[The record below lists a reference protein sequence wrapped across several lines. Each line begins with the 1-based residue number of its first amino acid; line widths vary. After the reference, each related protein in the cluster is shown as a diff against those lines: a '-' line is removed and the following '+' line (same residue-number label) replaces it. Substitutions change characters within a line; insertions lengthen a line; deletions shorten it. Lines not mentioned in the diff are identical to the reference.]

1 MVMIA
6 VDLTE
11 PTDSRDL
18 REVYIKIENHV
29 WLVPLV
35 GVGSIVDRIRAYAAE
50 MQPEDMSPIPLDG
63 CTIALPPDGLIR
75 LADRLDEVAGSNL
88 DR

>member
-50 MQPEDMSPIPLDG
+50 MHPEDMSPIPLDG
-63 CTIALPPDGLIR
+63 CTIALPPDALIR